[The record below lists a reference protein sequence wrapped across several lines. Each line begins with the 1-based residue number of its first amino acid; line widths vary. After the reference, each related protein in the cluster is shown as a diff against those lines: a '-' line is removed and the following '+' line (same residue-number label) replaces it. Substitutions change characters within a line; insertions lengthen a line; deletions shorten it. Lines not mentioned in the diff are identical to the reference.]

1 MTQKGPELT
10 GLAWRCRASH
20 IARCLQAPSISID
33 ESDAVTS
40 AKSGLGHDLIGS
52 SRLLRVGPDTGMC
65 VALHRD
71 WPAM

>member
-20 IARCLQAPSISID
+20 IARCLQ
-33 ESDAVTS
+33 DAVTS
-40 AKSGLGHDLIGS
+40 AESGLGHDLIGS